1 MAITVITGPPG
12 AGKTTVSALVARHFA
27 RSVHLRADECF
38 GWLASGFVAPWR
50 PESDEQNATVIDVIG
65 AAAWAYATGGYE
77 VVVDGIVG
85 PWFLARFAA
94 AAHLDPGELAY
105 VVIRPDRT
113 VAHARAVARRAPED
127 LVEPGPI
134 AAMFDAFES
143 LGAFEDNVVDSSDLD
158 AAATAAAVLEA
169 IRSGR
174 AIVGESQRRD
184 MARLRDPQAVPPEGT
199 GTLAPS

>member
-12 AGKTTVSALVARHFA
+12 AGKTTVSALVAGHFA

-50 PESDEQNATVIDVIG
+50 PESDEQNATVIDAIG
-65 AAAWAYATGGYE
+65 AAAGAYATGGYE

-105 VVIRPDRT
+105 VVIRPERA

-127 LVEPGPI
+127 LVEPEPI
-134 AAMFDAFES
+134 AVMFDAFES
-143 LGAFEDNVVDSSDLD
+143 LGAFEDNVVDSSDLG

-174 AIVGESQRRD
+174 AVIGEAQRRE
-184 MARLRDPQAVPPEGT
+184 MAGLWNRQGVPPEGP
-199 GTLAPS
+199 GEPASS